1 MREIIILADGEFP
14 SHPIPLEVL
23 HNASF
28 IVCCDGAAETLI
40 RKGRVPDAIVGDID
54 SLSVELQKQYSN
66 IIHKDS
72 CQETND
78 LSKAFNYSLTL
89 EPSSVKILGATGLRE
104 DHTIGNISLL
114 ANYTATADV
123 PVEMLTNYGRFH
135 SIQSG
140 RHIACH
146 KGEQISLFALD
157 TGLRIFSKGLKY
169 PLDNVIFD
177 SWWKATLN
185 ECTGESYTLTFSKGR
200 VIIFTAYMSGK

>member
-1 MREIIILADGEFP
+1 MREIVLLADGEFP

-72 CQETND
+72 CLETND

-114 ANYTATADV
+114 ANYTAKTDV

-140 RHIACH
+140 RDIKCH

-157 TGLRIFSKGLKY
+157 TGLRICSKGLKF

-185 ECTGESYTLTFSKGR
+185 ECTGESYTLTFSQGR
-200 VIIFTAYMSGK
+200 VIIFTAYLSGK